1 MAQTDQN
8 LCIYQKS
15 PDIVARNIV
24 GEVILVPVTR
34 TVGDVESIYTL
45 NEVGARIWNLI
56 DGKRSAR
63 DILDLIVGE
72 YDVSEEDAEE
82 DLLVILQQLEG
93 IDAIHE
99 IPADTA

>member
-1 MAQTDQN
+1 MTQASQSPR
-8 LCIYQKS
+8 IYQKS

-45 NEVGARIWNLI
+45 NEVGARIWELI
-56 DGKRSAR
+56 DGKRSVA

-82 DLLVILQQLEG
+82 DLLVILQQLEE
-93 IDAIHE
+93 IDAIRE